1 MPTVQD
7 VIDKAMVFDPALEN
21 ADPAII
27 SHRQVDFCD
36 LTDDDLEC
44 MYQFEYPNNVKWLIQ
59 IRKDFIEKH
68 HPEEL
73 TKGEH
78 DV

>member
-21 ADPAII
+21 ADPAIVACKTI
-27 SHRQVDFCD
+27 PFSD
-36 LTDDDLEC
+36 LSDSDLED
-44 MYQFEYPNNVKWLIQ
+44 MYRYEYPKNVKWLIE
-59 IRKDFIEKH
+59 IRRDFIEKH

-73 TKGEH
+73 TKGE
-78 DV
+78 

>member
-7 VIDKAMVFDPALEN
+7 VIDKAIVFDPALEN

-27 SHRQVDFCD
+27 AHRVIPFAELKDS
-36 LTDDDLEC
+36 DLEDI
-44 MYQFEYPNNVKWLIQ
+44 YQYEYPKNVEWLIK

-73 TKGEH
+73 I
-78 DV
+78 